1 VSELLVVDA
10 SVALKWVLPEANS
23 GTALGLVGRRRLT
36 APDLLAVETANA
48 LWLRVRRRELTA
60 IEARTALVDLLSV
73 PVDYLPDRPLAHAA
87 LSLAADLEHPAYDC
101 VYLALAMDRAGIVV
115 TADRR
120 FAAAVAAHPYL
131 AGRVR
136 LLDEA
141 S

>member
-10 SVALKWVLPEANS
+10 SVALKWVLPEADS
-23 GTALGLVGRRRLT
+23 DVALGLIGRHRLT
-36 APDLLAVETANA
+36 APDLLAVEAGNA
-48 LWLRVRRRELTA
+48 LWLRVRRRELTSV
-60 IEARTALVDLLSV
+60 EARTALVDLLGA
-73 PVDYLPDRPLAHAA
+73 PVDYVADRPLARAA
-87 LSLAADLEHPAYDC
+87 LSLAADLGHPAYDC

-131 AGRVR
+131 VGRVR
-136 LLDEA
+136 LLGEA

>member
-10 SVALKWVLPEANS
+10 SVALKWVLPEADS
-23 GTALGLVGRRRLT
+23 EIALGLVGRQRLI
-36 APDLLAVETANA
+36 APDLLAVEAGNA

-60 IEARTALVDLLSV
+60 IEARTALVDLLGV
-73 PVDYLPDRPLAHAA
+73 PMDYVPDRPLARAA

-101 VYLALAMDRAGIVV
+101 LYLALALNRAAAVV

-136 LLDEA
+136 LLDA
-141 S
+141 VN